1 MVAERLPKLEIE
13 QNWQMGMQEGIEKA
27 RREEQKSAIAAG
39 KEGVGGREAK
49 GRFGGEKIK
58 RPK

>member
-1 MVAERLPKLEIE
+1 MPKLEIE